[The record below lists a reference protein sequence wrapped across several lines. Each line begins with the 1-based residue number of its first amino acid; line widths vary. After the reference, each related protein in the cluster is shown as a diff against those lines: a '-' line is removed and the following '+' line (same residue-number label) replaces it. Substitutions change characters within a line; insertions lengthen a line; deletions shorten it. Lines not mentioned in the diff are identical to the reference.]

1 MDFTINYKGNEN
13 IKIDN
18 SKFQKMVLLYNAIE
32 EGWTVKRKN
41 ETYVFIKNHEGKK
54 EILLDTYLDKFMKTN
69 LNLNDILHE

>member
-69 LNLNDILHE
+69 LDLNDILHE